1 MKTRGLLAPS
11 NLRAYSL
18 IVVGSFLQALSYVL
32 FLAPYKIVPGGV
44 YGISIVIHHV
54 TKGVFPFLPDGFPM
68 GITALC
74 FNIPLM
80 ILAMRKIGLSSGP
93 RTIATFLLI
102 SVFTDTLSYF
112 LTEPLVEDDAFMDGD
127 DEWIEDPGERLK
139 FQLKLYEIF
148 KQQSQ
153 QLRGLETIN
162 RFTRE
167 PQFTEEDAKIVI
179 KSFNLEK
186 LIDAYGKILFNF
198 SDEDKRTATK
208 KIARDTYTVA
218 EKIVYITTVLSE
230 KKSIEFSQLFTS
242 VYNKSEVIA
251 TFSALLELM
260 KKQVAKAEQK
270 ELFGE
275 IYITLDDNFDIT
287 KADMR
292 ELVKIDEEEGN

>member
-1 MKTRGLLAPS
+1 MANAAFEYHASDSLKFSLGDFEGPIALL
-11 NLRAYSL
+11 YTL
-18 IVVGSFLQALSYVL
+18 IVEEGKYQIDSFPISEITGQYMEYMKQLDTVDMDVAADFMAMAATLLEIKSRSVL
-32 FLAPYKIVPGGV
+32 PP
-44 YGISIVIHHV
+44 
-54 TKGVFPFLPDGFPM
+54 
-68 GITALC
+68 
-74 FNIPLM
+74 
-80 ILAMRKIGLSSGP
+80 
-93 RTIATFLLI
+93 
-102 SVFTDTLSYF
+102 
-112 LTEPLVEDDAFMDGD
+112 EVEDDAFMDGE

>member
-1 MKTRGLLAPS
+1 MANAAFEYHASDSLKFSLGDFEGPIALL
-11 NLRAYSL
+11 YTL
-18 IVVGSFLQALSYVL
+18 IVEEGKYQIDNFPISEITGQYMEYMKQLDTVDMDVAADFMAMAATLLEIKSRSVL
-32 FLAPYKIVPGGV
+32 PP
-44 YGISIVIHHV
+44 
-54 TKGVFPFLPDGFPM
+54 
-68 GITALC
+68 
-74 FNIPLM
+74 
-80 ILAMRKIGLSSGP
+80 
-93 RTIATFLLI
+93 
-102 SVFTDTLSYF
+102 
-112 LTEPLVEDDAFMDGD
+112 EVEDDAFMDGD

>member
-1 MKTRGLLAPS
+1 MANAAFEYHASDSLKFSLGDFEGPIALL
-11 NLRAYSL
+11 YTL
-18 IVVGSFLQALSYVL
+18 IVEEGKYQIDSFPISEITGQYMEYMKQLDTVDMDVAADFMAMAATLLEIKSRSVL
-32 FLAPYKIVPGGV
+32 PP
-44 YGISIVIHHV
+44 
-54 TKGVFPFLPDGFPM
+54 
-68 GITALC
+68 
-74 FNIPLM
+74 
-80 ILAMRKIGLSSGP
+80 
-93 RTIATFLLI
+93 
-102 SVFTDTLSYF
+102 
-112 LTEPLVEDDAFMDGD
+112 EVEDDAFMDGD

-218 EKIVYITTVLSE
+218 EKIVYITTKKKK

>member
-1 MKTRGLLAPS
+1 MANAAFEYHASDSLKFSLGDFEGPIALL
-11 NLRAYSL
+11 YTL
-18 IVVGSFLQALSYVL
+18 IVEEGKYQIDSFPISEITGQYMEYMKQLDTVDMDVAADFMAMAATLLEIKSRSVL
-32 FLAPYKIVPGGV
+32 PP
-44 YGISIVIHHV
+44 
-54 TKGVFPFLPDGFPM
+54 
-68 GITALC
+68 
-74 FNIPLM
+74 
-80 ILAMRKIGLSSGP
+80 
-93 RTIATFLLI
+93 
-102 SVFTDTLSYF
+102 
-112 LTEPLVEDDAFMDGD
+112 EVEDDAFMDGD

>member
-1 MKTRGLLAPS
+1 MANAAFEYHASDSLKFSLGDFEGPIALL
-11 NLRAYSL
+11 YTL
-18 IVVGSFLQALSYVL
+18 IVEEGKYQIDSFPISEITGQYMEYMKQLDTVDMDVAADFMAMAATLLEIKSRSVL
-32 FLAPYKIVPGGV
+32 PP
-44 YGISIVIHHV
+44 
-54 TKGVFPFLPDGFPM
+54 
-68 GITALC
+68 
-74 FNIPLM
+74 
-80 ILAMRKIGLSSGP
+80 
-93 RTIATFLLI
+93 
-102 SVFTDTLSYF
+102 
-112 LTEPLVEDDAFMDGD
+112 EVEDDAFMDGD

-162 RFTRE
+162 RFMRE

>member
-1 MKTRGLLAPS
+1 MANAAFEYHASDSLKFSLGDFEGPIALL
-11 NLRAYSL
+11 YTL
-18 IVVGSFLQALSYVL
+18 IVEEGKYQIDSFPISEITGQYMEYMKQLDTVDMDVAADFMAMAATLLEIKSRSVL
-32 FLAPYKIVPGGV
+32 PP
-44 YGISIVIHHV
+44 
-54 TKGVFPFLPDGFPM
+54 
-68 GITALC
+68 
-74 FNIPLM
+74 
-80 ILAMRKIGLSSGP
+80 
-93 RTIATFLLI
+93 
-102 SVFTDTLSYF
+102 
-112 LTEPLVEDDAFMDGD
+112 EVEDDAFMDGD

-275 IYITLDDNFDIT
+275 IFITLDDNFDIT

-292 ELVKIDEEEGN
+292 ELVKIDEGEGN

>member
-1 MKTRGLLAPS
+1 MANAAFEYHASDSLKFSLGDFEGPIALL
-11 NLRAYSL
+11 YTL
-18 IVVGSFLQALSYVL
+18 IVEEGKYQIDSFPISEITGQYMEYMKQLDTVDMDVAADFMAMAATLLEIKSRSVL
-32 FLAPYKIVPGGV
+32 PP
-44 YGISIVIHHV
+44 
-54 TKGVFPFLPDGFPM
+54 
-68 GITALC
+68 
-74 FNIPLM
+74 
-80 ILAMRKIGLSSGP
+80 
-93 RTIATFLLI
+93 
-102 SVFTDTLSYF
+102 
-112 LTEPLVEDDAFMDGD
+112 EVEDDAFMDGD

-275 IYITLDDNFDIT
+275 IYITLDENFDIT

>member
-1 MKTRGLLAPS
+1 MANAAFEYHASDSLKFSLGDFEGPIALL
-11 NLRAYSL
+11 YTL
-18 IVVGSFLQALSYVL
+18 IVEEGKYQIDSFPISEITGQYMEYMKQLDTVDMDVAADFMAMAATLLEIKSRSVL
-32 FLAPYKIVPGGV
+32 PP
-44 YGISIVIHHV
+44 
-54 TKGVFPFLPDGFPM
+54 
-68 GITALC
+68 
-74 FNIPLM
+74 
-80 ILAMRKIGLSSGP
+80 
-93 RTIATFLLI
+93 
-102 SVFTDTLSYF
+102 
-112 LTEPLVEDDAFMDGD
+112 EVEDDAFMDGD

-162 RFTRE
+162 RFMRE

-198 SDEDKRTATK
+198 SDDDKRTATK

>member
-1 MKTRGLLAPS
+1 M
-11 NLRAYSL
+11 
-18 IVVGSFLQALSYVL
+18 
-32 FLAPYKIVPGGV
+32 
-44 YGISIVIHHV
+44 
-54 TKGVFPFLPDGFPM
+54 
-68 GITALC
+68 
-74 FNIPLM
+74 
-80 ILAMRKIGLSSGP
+80 
-93 RTIATFLLI
+93 
-102 SVFTDTLSYF
+102 
-112 LTEPLVEDDAFMDGD
+112 
-127 DEWIEDPGERLK
+127 
-139 FQLKLYEIF
+139 
-148 KQQSQ
+148 
-153 QLRGLETIN
+153 
-162 RFTRE
+162 
-167 PQFTEEDAKIVI
+167 
-179 KSFNLEK
+179 
-186 LIDAYGKILFNF
+186 FNF

-275 IYITLDDNFDIT
+275 IYITLDENFDIT

>member
-1 MKTRGLLAPS
+1 MANAAFEYHASDSLKFSLGDFEGPIALL
-11 NLRAYSL
+11 YTL
-18 IVVGSFLQALSYVL
+18 IVEEGKYQIDSFPISEITGQYMEYMKQLDTVDMDVAADFMAMAATLLEIKSRSVL
-32 FLAPYKIVPGGV
+32 PP
-44 YGISIVIHHV
+44 
-54 TKGVFPFLPDGFPM
+54 
-68 GITALC
+68 
-74 FNIPLM
+74 
-80 ILAMRKIGLSSGP
+80 
-93 RTIATFLLI
+93 
-102 SVFTDTLSYF
+102 
-112 LTEPLVEDDAFMDGD
+112 EVEDDAFMDGD

-198 SDEDKRTATK
+198 SDDDRRTATK

>member
-1 MKTRGLLAPS
+1 MANAAFEYHASDSLKFSLGDFEGPIALL
-11 NLRAYSL
+11 YTL
-18 IVVGSFLQALSYVL
+18 IVEEGKYQIDSFPISEITGQYMEYMKQLDTVDMDVAADFMAMAATLLEIKSRSVL
-32 FLAPYKIVPGGV
+32 PP
-44 YGISIVIHHV
+44 
-54 TKGVFPFLPDGFPM
+54 
-68 GITALC
+68 
-74 FNIPLM
+74 
-80 ILAMRKIGLSSGP
+80 
-93 RTIATFLLI
+93 
-102 SVFTDTLSYF
+102 
-112 LTEPLVEDDAFMDGD
+112 EVEDDAFMDGD

-167 PQFTEEDAKIVI
+167 PQFTEEDAKIII

>member
-1 MKTRGLLAPS
+1 MANAAFEYHASDSLKFSLGDFEGPIALL
-11 NLRAYSL
+11 YTL
-18 IVVGSFLQALSYVL
+18 IVEEGKYQIDSFPISEITGQYMEYMKQLDTVDMDVAADFMAMAATLLEIKSRSVL
-32 FLAPYKIVPGGV
+32 PP
-44 YGISIVIHHV
+44 
-54 TKGVFPFLPDGFPM
+54 
-68 GITALC
+68 
-74 FNIPLM
+74 
-80 ILAMRKIGLSSGP
+80 
-93 RTIATFLLI
+93 
-102 SVFTDTLSYF
+102 
-112 LTEPLVEDDAFMDGD
+112 EVEDDAFMDGD

-218 EKIVYITTVLSE
+218 EKTVYITTVLSE

-275 IYITLDDNFDIT
+275 IYITLDENFDIT

>member
-1 MKTRGLLAPS
+1 MANAAFEYHASDSLKFSLGDFEGPIALL
-11 NLRAYSL
+11 YTL
-18 IVVGSFLQALSYVL
+18 IVEEGKYQIDSFPISEITGQYMEYMKQLDTVDMDVAADFMAMAATLLEIKSRSVL
-32 FLAPYKIVPGGV
+32 PP
-44 YGISIVIHHV
+44 
-54 TKGVFPFLPDGFPM
+54 
-68 GITALC
+68 
-74 FNIPLM
+74 
-80 ILAMRKIGLSSGP
+80 
-93 RTIATFLLI
+93 
-102 SVFTDTLSYF
+102 
-112 LTEPLVEDDAFMDGD
+112 EVEDDAFMDGD

-186 LIDAYGKILFNF
+186 LIDAYGKISFNF

>member
-1 MKTRGLLAPS
+1 MANAAFEYHASDSLKFSLGDFEGPIALL
-11 NLRAYSL
+11 YTL
-18 IVVGSFLQALSYVL
+18 IVEEGKYQIDNFPISEITGQYMEYMKQLDTVDMDVAADFMAMAATLLEIKSRSVL
-32 FLAPYKIVPGGV
+32 PP
-44 YGISIVIHHV
+44 
-54 TKGVFPFLPDGFPM
+54 
-68 GITALC
+68 
-74 FNIPLM
+74 
-80 ILAMRKIGLSSGP
+80 
-93 RTIATFLLI
+93 
-102 SVFTDTLSYF
+102 
-112 LTEPLVEDDAFMDGD
+112 EVEDDAYMDDG
-127 DEWIEDPGERLK
+127 DEWIEDPRERLE

-148 KQQSQ
+148 KRQSEK
-153 QLRGLETIN
+153 LRGLETTN
-162 RFTRE
+162 RFMRD
-167 PQFTEEDAKIVI
+167 PQFTEEDAKVVI

-198 SDEDKRTATK
+198 SDDDRRTTTK

-230 KKSIEFSQLFTS
+230 KKSVEFSQLFTS

-275 IYITLDDNFDIT
+275 IYITLDENFDIS

-292 ELVKIDEEEGN
+292 ELVKIDEEEGNN

>member
-1 MKTRGLLAPS
+1 MEYMKQLDTVDMDVAADFMAMAATLLEIKS
-11 NLRAYSL
+11 RS
-18 IVVGSFLQALSYVL
+18 VL
-32 FLAPYKIVPGGV
+32 PP
-44 YGISIVIHHV
+44 
-54 TKGVFPFLPDGFPM
+54 
-68 GITALC
+68 
-74 FNIPLM
+74 
-80 ILAMRKIGLSSGP
+80 
-93 RTIATFLLI
+93 
-102 SVFTDTLSYF
+102 
-112 LTEPLVEDDAFMDGD
+112 EVEDDAYMDDG
-127 DEWIEDPGERLK
+127 DEWIEDPRERLE

-148 KQQSQ
+148 KRQSEK
-153 QLRGLETIN
+153 RMGLETTN
-162 RFTRE
+162 RFMRE
-167 PQFTEEDAKIVI
+167 PQFTEEDAKVVI

-198 SDEDKRTATK
+198 SDDDRRTTTK

-230 KKSIEFSQLFTS
+230 KKSVEFSQLFTS

-275 IYITLDDNFDIT
+275 IYITLDENFDIS

-292 ELVKIDEEEGN
+292 ELVKIDDEEGNN

>member
-1 MKTRGLLAPS
+1 MANAAFEYHASDSLKFSLGDFEGPIALL
-11 NLRAYSL
+11 YTL
-18 IVVGSFLQALSYVL
+18 IVEEGKYQIDSFPISEITGQYMEYMKQLDTVDMDVAADFMAMAATLLEIKSRSVL
-32 FLAPYKIVPGGV
+32 PP
-44 YGISIVIHHV
+44 
-54 TKGVFPFLPDGFPM
+54 
-68 GITALC
+68 
-74 FNIPLM
+74 
-80 ILAMRKIGLSSGP
+80 
-93 RTIATFLLI
+93 
-102 SVFTDTLSYF
+102 
-112 LTEPLVEDDAFMDGD
+112 EVEDDAFMDGD

-230 KKSIEFSQLFTS
+230 KKSVEFSQLFTS

>member
-1 MKTRGLLAPS
+1 MANAAFEYHASDSLKFSLGDFEGPIALL
-11 NLRAYSL
+11 YTL
-18 IVVGSFLQALSYVL
+18 IVEEGKYQIDSFPISEITGQYMEYMKQLDTVDMDVAADFMAMAATLLEIKSRSVL
-32 FLAPYKIVPGGV
+32 PP
-44 YGISIVIHHV
+44 
-54 TKGVFPFLPDGFPM
+54 
-68 GITALC
+68 
-74 FNIPLM
+74 
-80 ILAMRKIGLSSGP
+80 
-93 RTIATFLLI
+93 
-102 SVFTDTLSYF
+102 
-112 LTEPLVEDDAFMDGD
+112 EVEDDAFMDGD

-198 SDEDKRTATK
+198 SDEDRKTSTK

-218 EKIVYITTVLSE
+218 EKIVYITTVLAE
-230 KKSIEFSQLFTS
+230 KKSVEFSELFTS
-242 VYNKSEVIA
+242 VFDKSEVIA

-275 IYITLDDNFDIT
+275 IYIRLDENFDIE

-292 ELVKIDEEEGN
+292 QLATTEEDE

>member
-1 MKTRGLLAPS
+1 MANAAFEYHASDSLKFSLGDFEGPIALL
-11 NLRAYSL
+11 YTL
-18 IVVGSFLQALSYVL
+18 IVEEGKYQIDSFPISEITGQYMEYMKQLDTVDMDVAADFMAMAATLLEIKSRSVL
-32 FLAPYKIVPGGV
+32 PP
-44 YGISIVIHHV
+44 
-54 TKGVFPFLPDGFPM
+54 
-68 GITALC
+68 
-74 FNIPLM
+74 
-80 ILAMRKIGLSSGP
+80 
-93 RTIATFLLI
+93 
-102 SVFTDTLSYF
+102 
-112 LTEPLVEDDAFMDGD
+112 EVEDDAFMDGD

-275 IYITLDDNFDIT
+275 IFITLDDNFDIT

>member
-1 MKTRGLLAPS
+1 MANAAFEYHASDSLKFSLGDFEGPIALLYTLVVEEGKYQIDSFPISEITGQYMEYMKQLDTVDMDVAADFMAMAATLLEIKS
-11 NLRAYSL
+11 RS
-18 IVVGSFLQALSYVL
+18 VL
-32 FLAPYKIVPGGV
+32 PP
-44 YGISIVIHHV
+44 
-54 TKGVFPFLPDGFPM
+54 
-68 GITALC
+68 
-74 FNIPLM
+74 
-80 ILAMRKIGLSSGP
+80 
-93 RTIATFLLI
+93 
-102 SVFTDTLSYF
+102 
-112 LTEPLVEDDAFMDGD
+112 EVEDDAFMDGD

>member
-1 MKTRGLLAPS
+1 MANAAFEYHASDSLKFSLGDFEGPIALL
-11 NLRAYSL
+11 YTL
-18 IVVGSFLQALSYVL
+18 IVEEGKYQIDSFPISEITGQYMEYMKQLDTVDMDVAADFMAMAATLLEIKSRSVL
-32 FLAPYKIVPGGV
+32 PP
-44 YGISIVIHHV
+44 
-54 TKGVFPFLPDGFPM
+54 
-68 GITALC
+68 
-74 FNIPLM
+74 
-80 ILAMRKIGLSSGP
+80 
-93 RTIATFLLI
+93 
-102 SVFTDTLSYF
+102 
-112 LTEPLVEDDAFMDGD
+112 EVEDDAFMDGD
-127 DEWIEDPGERLK
+127 DEWIEEPGERLK

>member
-1 MKTRGLLAPS
+1 MANAAFEYHASDSLKFSLGDFEGPIALL
-11 NLRAYSL
+11 YTL
-18 IVVGSFLQALSYVL
+18 IVEEGKYQIDSFPISEITGQYMEYMKQLDTVDMDVAADFMAMAATLLEIKSRSVL
-32 FLAPYKIVPGGV
+32 PP
-44 YGISIVIHHV
+44 
-54 TKGVFPFLPDGFPM
+54 
-68 GITALC
+68 
-74 FNIPLM
+74 
-80 ILAMRKIGLSSGP
+80 
-93 RTIATFLLI
+93 
-102 SVFTDTLSYF
+102 
-112 LTEPLVEDDAFMDGD
+112 EVEDDAFMDGD

-218 EKIVYITTVLSE
+218 EKIVYTTTALSE